1 MASMETYT
9 CQTAQAVAV
18 QDDPKAREL
27 LHRAFDRTSRW
38 SADFPGFTA
47 ALMANDNGVEHR
59 GAVKVTMP
67 RSVEVTIAEAGL
79 QQWAQ
84 QQLAMMAGHRAYRA
98 FDQSDGKYVLTLGPE
113 ESHPLGRLIEI
124 HGDGMNSRYRVRDE
138 RICQIQRSMERVKFT
153 INIEDSMST
162 GDGQVLTTRFTV
174 YYFSP
179 TTGQLTQVESF
190 ADDYTEV
197 RGVVLPKARRVT
209 FADNGEV
216 RVRELILSDYVLGGN

>member
-1 MASMETYT
+1 METYAR
-9 CQTAQAVAV
+9 QTAQAVAM
-18 QDDPKAREL
+18 QDDVNAREL
-27 LHRAFDRTSRW
+27 LHRAFDRTARW
-38 SADFPGFTA
+38 RADFVGFTA
-47 ALMANDNGVEHR
+47 TLIVNDDGVEHH
-59 GAVKVTMP
+59 GTVQVAMP
-67 RSVEVTIAEAGL
+67 RSVEVTVAEPGL

-84 QQLAMMAGHRAYRA
+84 QQLAMMVGHRAYRA

-113 ESHPLGRLIEI
+113 EAHPLGRLIYI

-153 INIEDSMST
+153 INIDDSMTT

-179 TTGQLTQVESF
+179 STGQLTQVESF
-190 ADDYTEV
+190 MDDYAEV

-209 FADNGEV
+209 FADNGEA
-216 RVRELILSDYVLGGN
+216 RVRELLLSNHVLRAS

>member
-1 MASMETYT
+1 METYAR
-9 CQTAQAVAV
+9 QTAQAVAM
-18 QDDPKAREL
+18 QDDVNAREL
-27 LHRAFDRTSRW
+27 LHRAFDRTARW
-38 SADFPGFTA
+38 RADFVGFTA
-47 ALMANDNGVEHR
+47 ALIVNDDGVEHH
-59 GAVKVTMP
+59 GTAQVTMP
-67 RSVEVTIAEAGL
+67 RSVEVTIAEPGL

-84 QQLAMMAGHRAYRA
+84 QQLAMMVGHRAYRA

-113 ESHPLGRLIEI
+113 EAHPLGRLIYI

-153 INIEDSMST
+153 INIDDSMTT

-179 TTGQLTQVESF
+179 STGQLTQVESF
-190 ADDYTEV
+190 MDDYTEV

-209 FADNGEV
+209 FADNGEA
-216 RVRELILSDYVLGGN
+216 RVRALLLSNHVLRPS

>member
-1 MASMETYT
+1 METYAR
-9 CQTAQAVAV
+9 QTAQAVAM
-18 QDDPKAREL
+18 QDDVNAREL
-27 LHRAFDRTSRW
+27 LHRAFDRTARW
-38 SADFPGFTA
+38 RADFVGFTA
-47 ALMANDNGVEHR
+47 ALIVNDDGVEHH
-59 GAVKVTMP
+59 GTVQVTMP
-67 RSVEVTIAEAGL
+67 RSVEVTIAEPGL

-84 QQLAMMAGHRAYRA
+84 QQLAMMVGHRAYRA

-113 ESHPLGRLIEI
+113 EAHPLGRLIYI

-153 INIEDSMST
+153 INIDDSMTT

-179 TTGQLTQVESF
+179 STGQLTQVESF
-190 ADDYTEV
+190 MDDYTEV

-209 FADNGEV
+209 FADNGEA
-216 RVRELILSDYVLGGN
+216 RVRELLLSNHVLRAS